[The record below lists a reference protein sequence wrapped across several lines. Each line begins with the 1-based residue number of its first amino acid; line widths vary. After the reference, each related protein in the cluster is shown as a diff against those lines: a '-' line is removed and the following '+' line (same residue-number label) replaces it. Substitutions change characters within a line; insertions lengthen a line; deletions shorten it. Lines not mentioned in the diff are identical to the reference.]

1 MTADA
6 GYTEEE
12 TLEFVAQLKEI
23 GLVNFLRQYLEPLDD
38 GSRRSLR
45 KLMLAIGAVPVSPH
59 QHAYA
64 SRLGVLS
71 VIAVSG

>member
-1 MTADA
+1 MMTADA

-45 KLMLAIGAVPVSPH
+45 KLMLAIGAVPVSFVLLPS
-59 QHAYA
+59 A
-64 SRLGVLS
+64 SRTLPVHT
-71 VIAVSG
+71 

>member
-1 MTADA
+1 MMTADA

-45 KLMLAIGAVPVSPH
+45 KLMLAIGAVPVSSPH
-59 QHAYA
+59 PLTPTPPLPVHT
-64 SRLGVLS
+64 
-71 VIAVSG
+71 

>member
-1 MTADA
+1 MMTADA

-45 KLMLAIGAVPVSPH
+45 KLMLAIGAVPVSSLQPMAPPLPLPVH
-59 QHAYA
+59 T
-64 SRLGVLS
+64 
-71 VIAVSG
+71 